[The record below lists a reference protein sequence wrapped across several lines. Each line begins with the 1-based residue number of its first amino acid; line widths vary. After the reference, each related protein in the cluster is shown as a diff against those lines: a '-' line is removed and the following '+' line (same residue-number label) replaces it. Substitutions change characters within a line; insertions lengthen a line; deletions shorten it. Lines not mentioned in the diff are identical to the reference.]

1 MVHLII
7 DQSLEQVLQQ
17 INQVLEK
24 DMAVATTPLSTTD
37 EGTAIY
43 IIAQDRPHALPEEH
57 SAIKKHLS
65 PPAMRPPYPIHI
77 TRREREVLQ
86 LIEQGY
92 TTREISE
99 MLFRSK
105 HTIDT
110 HRKNLLGKLE
120 AKNAVELINNA
131 RAWAIL

>member
-7 DQSLEQVLQQ
+7 DQPMEKVLRHITQA
-17 INQVLEK
+17 LEK
-24 DMAVATTPLSTTD
+24 DFQFTTAQVAEEDDSQS
-37 EGTAIY
+37 IF
-43 IIAQDRPHALPEEH
+43 IISQERPHVLPQTET
-57 SAIKKHLS
+57 IKK
-65 PPAMRPPYPIHI
+65 PQQPAMRPPYPVRI
-77 TRREREVLQ
+77 TQREREVLQ

-92 TTREISE
+92 TTREISDK
-99 MLFRSK
+99 LFRSK